1 MTEPVAPPAE
11 TPPPTPTPAPVRTA
25 GWVKLLLGVSLA
37 LNLAVAGLAA
47 GAFLRDGGPP
57 QRRDRDLGFG
67 PLGEA
72 LSHQDRKALRAEFLR
87 SAPELVRGRAE
98 MQADFAALVTVLRAP
113 VLDPAALDSALATI
127 ANRNAEML
135 AKGREVIAGHLKA
148 MSPEARAEFADRLE
162 KALKRASRQDRD
174 MEKGKDKPGKEKA
187 RDKDRK
193 AEPPAPA
200 PDNTGN

>member
-11 TPPPTPTPAPVRTA
+11 TPPPAPAPVRTA

-98 MQADFAALVTVLRAP
+98 MQADFTALVTVLRAP

-174 MEKGKDKPGKEKA
+174 SDKGKDKPGKEKA
-187 RDKDRK
+187 RDKERK